1 MSNES
6 IYQMVNDRIIEQLE
20 AGVIP
25 WRKPWIGGGAVSWN
39 TQKAYRGI
47 NAILLDAGE
56 YATFNQIKA
65 AKGKVKKGAKS
76 QIIVFWK
83 WLEKDNKGEIEKI
96 PLLRYY
102 RVFNIEKD
110 VEGLEPKRPAA
121 SFDHDPIEKAEEIFK
136 GYINS
141 PSYYWLNDGAWY
153 RPSDD
158 YINVPPMSQFP
169 KAEEFYSTLFHEM
182 AHSTGHPSRL
192 NRDGI
197 KGIASF
203 GSEDYSKEELVAEFA
218 SSMLCGVAGISN
230 HTIENSASYIKS
242 WLGQLKKDKT
252 LLVKAAGQAQKA
264 ADYILG
270 TTFEEQKDEATQ

>member
-1 MSNES
+1 MAMKNES

-20 AGVIP
+20 KGVIP
-25 WRKPWIGGGAVSWN
+25 WRKPWIGGGAISWN

-65 AKGKVKKGAKS
+65 AGGKVKKGAKS

-83 WLEKDNKGEIEKI
+83 FLEKEIDGKEEKI

-102 RVFNIEKD
+102 RVFNVEKD
-110 VEGLEPKRPAA
+110 VEGLELKQKTAD
-121 SFDHDPIEKAEEIFK
+121 FEHDPIEKAEEIFK

-141 PSYYWLNDGAWY
+141 PTYSWNNDGAWY
-153 RPSDD
+153 KPSQDH
-158 YINVPPMSQFP
+158 INVPPMSKFP
-169 KAEEFYSTLFHEM
+169 KLEEYYSTMFHEM
-182 AHSTGHPSRL
+182 AHSTGHASRL

-197 KGIASF
+197 KGIAMF
-203 GSEDYSKEELVAEFA
+203 GSEDYSKEELVAEFTA
-218 SSMLCGVAGISN
+218 SMLCGVAGIEN
-230 HTIENSASYIKS
+230 NTIENSASYIKS
-242 WLGQLKKDKT
+242 WLSKLKQDQT

-270 TTFEEQKDEATQ
+270 TKFED

>member
-1 MSNES
+1 MKNES

-20 AGVIP
+20 KGVIP
-25 WRKPWIGGGAVSWN
+25 WRKPWIGGGAISWN

-65 AKGKVKKGAKS
+65 AGGKVKKGAKS

-83 WLEKDNKGEIEKI
+83 FLEKEIDGKEEKI

-102 RVFNIEKD
+102 RVFNVEKD
-110 VEGLEPKRPAA
+110 VEGLELKQKTAD
-121 SFDHDPIEKAEEIFK
+121 FEHDPIEKAEEIFK

-141 PSYYWLNDGAWY
+141 PTYSWNNDGAWY
-153 RPSDD
+153 KPSQDH
-158 YINVPPMSQFP
+158 INVPPMSKFP
-169 KAEEFYSTLFHEM
+169 KLEEYYSTMFHEM
-182 AHSTGHPSRL
+182 AHSTGHVSRL

-197 KGIASF
+197 KGIAMF
-203 GSEDYSKEELVAEFA
+203 GSEDYSKEELVAEFTA
-218 SSMLCGVAGISN
+218 SMLCGVAGIEN
-230 HTIENSASYIKS
+230 NTIENSASYIKS
-242 WLGQLKKDKT
+242 WLGRLKEDQT

-270 TTFEEQKDEATQ
+270 TKFED

>member
-1 MSNES
+1 MSNEN

-25 WRKPWIGGGAVSWN
+25 WRKPWVGGGAISWN
-39 TQKAYRGI
+39 TLKPYRGI

-56 YATFNQIKA
+56 YATFKQIKSA
-65 AKGKVKKGAKS
+65 GGKVKKGAKS

-83 WLEKDNKGEIEKI
+83 WLEKEEKGEIEKI

-110 VEGLEPKRPAA
+110 TEGLELKRPKA
-121 SFDHDPIEKAEEIFK
+121 DYQHNPIEKCEEIFK

-141 PSYYWLNDGAWY
+141 PTYSWQNDGAWY
-153 RPSDD
+153 RPSQDH
-158 YINVPPMSQFP
+158 INVPPMKVFP
-169 KAEEFYSTLFHEM
+169 KVEEYYSTLFHEM
-182 AHSTGHPSRL
+182 AHSTGHQSRL
-192 NRDGI
+192 NREGI
-197 KGIASF
+197 NTVAMF
-203 GSEDYSKEELVAEFA
+203 GSEDYSKEELVAEFTA
-218 SSMLCGVAGISN
+218 SMLCGVAGIDN

-264 ADYILG
+264 SDYILG
-270 TTFEEQKDEATQ
+270 VKFEDNKEEASQ

>member
-1 MSNES
+1 MAMKNES

-20 AGVIP
+20 KGVIP
-25 WRKPWIGGGAVSWN
+25 WRKPWIGGGAISWN

-65 AKGKVKKGAKS
+65 AGGKVKKGAKS

-83 WLEKDNKGEIEKI
+83 FLEKEIDGKEEKI

-102 RVFNIEKD
+102 RVFNVEKD
-110 VEGLEPKRPAA
+110 VEGLELKQKTAD
-121 SFDHDPIEKAEEIFK
+121 FEHDPIEKAEEIFK

-141 PSYYWLNDGAWY
+141 PTYSWNNDGAWY
-153 RPSDD
+153 KPSQDH
-158 YINVPPMSQFP
+158 INVPPMSKFP
-169 KAEEFYSTLFHEM
+169 KLEEYYSTMFHEM
-182 AHSTGHPSRL
+182 AHSTGHVSRL

-197 KGIASF
+197 KGIAMF
-203 GSEDYSKEELVAEFA
+203 GSEDYSKEELVAEFTA
-218 SSMLCGVAGISN
+218 SMLCGVAGIEN
-230 HTIENSASYIKS
+230 NTIENSASYIKS
-242 WLGQLKKDKT
+242 WLGRLKEDQT

-270 TTFEEQKDEATQ
+270 TKFED